1 MSNKIVGEITNV
13 VGFETD
19 KRSYEQV
26 KKDMQ
31 NLSTHWNR
39 CADKMKTPALEKMKQ
54 VSRELKRQ
62 RDLVKEIQRIQA
74 ATKNPVTTPSRTPRT
89 SPTRQPRQP
98 RRPLGLPVG
107 GKALKI
113 KSIIGRAGEESRPA
127 LTMEQAAKGLAIAR
141 QRLALSE
148 IQKRNAKREGDY
160 QRMMITSASQ
170 LSRIQKA
177 DVALRYE
184 AIRAMQKQLALEKAG
199 KTTRNQ
205 TRMLQARYVR
215 DLRRNARMRSNSKK
229 AGRINTS
236 PKMMGPGV
244 GAAGMSGAAVG
255 VAAVAA
261 VGAAIVAA
269 VSAGIQKGFDTISAS
284 TQRQGDRDL
293 LQKGYGISDVEFR
306 AVQKAVREGSGFN
319 LSAEKYND
327 MNKDLREKAGE
338 SLQGTWKK
346 DKKTGEWKL
355 SGGGELGSDLLTAVA
370 NREGIK
376 KAKAMQRA
384 LQDMTTVEFVQM
396 LKNMEKSGK
405 YTANEVRFFAE
416 AINDVSLLL
425 PGAENLI
432 DRVNLS
438 MEQIIS
444 SGMYL
449 TEQEQES
456 IRQLQGMGAAFDQA
470 SNTLGDKFTAS
481 VGATLEQYGIDQ
493 KAVNESMA
501 KLRPLVEDLGTVM
514 GWSIH
519 RLKEFVDNLAEAYN
533 KIREWFLGGREET
546 MQERMKAESIEGS
559 RDQNWYFK
567 RMQEGASLSD
577 IDKEAEYL
585 RGGGSYWLAN
595 QMAQLHD
602 TFAAGSLG
610 YINDWNKGPLTSS
623 NDFGGYAGNMG
634 QSIGVD
640 VSGKQAIEVSLNF
653 NNEMFENKVEQ
664 IAWDVTNENNRRD
677 LNMMGI
683 GN

>member
-13 VGFETD
+13 VGFQTD

-26 KKDMQ
+26 KADMQ
-31 NLSTHWNR
+31 KLTTTWNR
-39 CADKMKTPALEKMKQ
+39 CADKMRSPSLEKMKQ

-89 SPTRQPRQP
+89 APTRQPKQP

-107 GKALKI
+107 GKALKV

-205 TRMLQARYVR
+205 TRMLQAKYVR
-215 DLRRNARMRSNSKK
+215 DLRRNARMRSNSRK

-236 PKMMGPGV
+236 PEAMGPKV
-244 GAAGMSGAAVG
+244 LGMPA
-255 VAAVAA
+255 
-261 VGAAIVAA
+261 GAAINGAA
-269 VSAGIQKGFDTISAS
+269 IAAIGVSAISSGLQKGFETIRDS

-293 LQKGYGISDVEFR
+293 LQKGYGISDIEFR
-306 AVQKAVREGSGFN
+306 AVQQAVREGSGYN

-338 SLQGTWKK
+338 SLQGEWKK
-346 DKKTGEWKL
+346 DKKTGEWRL
-355 SGGGELGSDLLTAVA
+355 SGGGELGSNLLTAVA
-370 NREGIK
+370 NKEGIK

-425 PGAENLI
+425 PGSEDIIMRTNQA
-432 DRVNLS
+432 
-438 MEQIIS
+438 MEQIIA
-444 SGMYL
+444 SGTYL
-449 TEQEQES
+449 TEEEQKS
-456 IRQLQGMGAAFDQA
+456 IRQLQGLEAAFEQS
-470 SNTLGDKFTAS
+470 SNYLKDKFTS
-481 VGATLEQYGIDQ
+481 TVGETLEQYGVNQ
-493 KAVNESMA
+493 KAVSDAMKELQPFITDVAKGFSTLVNNVLWCIEMFGKGYKALKDMIPKWMLPEEEPKHAPGDLQFVGEENIPGPIGWMIKHTKRLRELNEQ
-501 KLRPLVEDLGTVM
+501 
-514 GWSIH
+514 
-519 RLKEFVDNLAEAYN
+519 AYN
-533 KIREWFLGGREET
+533 
-546 MQERMKAESIEGS
+546 
-559 RDQNWYFK
+559 QNLLPQPQLTAPQPNIPLA
-567 RMQEGASLSD
+567 RPMPQSPVPVTAS
-577 IDKEAEYL
+577 
-585 RGGGSYWLAN
+585 GGGN
-595 QMAQLHD
+595 QTLHVKTD
-602 TFAAGSLG
+602 GEMDAKVHVT
-610 YINDWNKGPLTSS
+610 
-623 NDFGGYAGNMG
+623 
-634 QSIGVD
+634 VD
-640 VSGKQAIEVSLNF
+640 VQ
-653 NNEMFENKVEQ
+653 NNKTFIDQIVEAKIKDQEQRDVNMF
-664 IAWDVTNENNRRD
+664 ASY
-677 LNMMGI
+677 G
-683 GN
+683 GHG

>member
-13 VGFETD
+13 IGFQTD

-31 NLSTHWNR
+31 DLSTHWNR

-54 VSRELKRQ
+54 VNRELKRQ
-62 RDLVKEIQRIQA
+62 RDLVREIQRIQA

-89 SPTRQPRQP
+89 APTRQPRQP
-98 RRPLGLPVG
+98 RQPRRPMGLPVG
-107 GKALKI
+107 GRALKI

-127 LTMEQAAKGLAIAR
+127 LTMEQAARGLAIAR

-205 TRMLQARYVR
+205 TRIMQAEYVR

-236 PKMMGPGV
+236 PKAMGTGI
-244 GAAGMSGAAVG
+244 GAAGMSGAAVAT
-255 VAAVAA
+255 AAVAA

-269 VSAGIQKGFDTISAS
+269 VSSGIQKGFATIEAS
-284 TQRQGDRDL
+284 TQRQGERDL

-338 SLQGTWKK
+338 SLVGEWKK
-346 DKKTGEWKL
+346 DKKTDEWRL
-355 SGGGELGSDLLTAVA
+355 SGGGELGSDLLTTVA
-370 NREGIK
+370 NREGIR
-376 KAKAMQRA
+376 KAKAVQRA

-438 MEQIIS
+438 MEEIIS

-449 TEQEQES
+449 TQQEQES

-481 VGATLEQYGIDQ
+481 VGATLKQYGIDQ
-493 KAVNESMA
+493 AAVNEAMA
-501 KLRPLVEDLGTVM
+501 KLKPLVEDLGSAM
-514 GWSIH
+514 GRSIAK
-519 RLKEFVDNLAEAYN
+519 LLEFVDSLAEAYN
-533 KIREWFLGGREET
+533 KIREWFLSGREET
-546 MQERMKAESIEGS
+546 MKERMKTEGIEGS
-559 RDQNWYFK
+559 RDQNWFAK

-577 IDKEAEYL
+577 IDKEADIL
-585 RGGGSYWLAN
+585 RGGGSFWLAE
-595 QMAQLHD
+595 QMAKIHD
-602 TFAAGSLG
+602 FDRSLS
-610 YINDWNKGPLTSS
+610 IPSWKNAPLTSTS
-623 NDFGGYAGNMG
+623 GFRGYSDTMG
-634 QSIGVD
+634 QSIDVD
-640 VSGKQAIEVSLNF
+640 VSGKQLIEVSLDF
-653 NNEMFENKVEQ
+653 NTDMFKNQVKQ
-664 IAWDVTNENNRRD
+664 IAWDVTNENNARD
-677 LNMMGI
+677 ANLFAR
-683 GN
+683 

>member
-31 NLSTHWNR
+31 ALTTTWNR
-39 CADKMKTPALEKMKQ
+39 CAERMTSPALEKMKH

-89 SPTRQPRQP
+89 SPTRQPKQP
-98 RRPLGLPVG
+98 RRPMGLPVG
-107 GKALKI
+107 GRALKI
-113 KSIIGRAGEESRPA
+113 KSIIGRAGEESKPA

-269 VSAGIQKGFDTISAS
+269 VSAGIRKGFDTIEAS

-293 LQKGYGISDVEFR
+293 LQKGYGISDIEFR
-306 AVQKAVREGSGFN
+306 AVQKAVREGSGYN
-319 LSAEKYND
+319 LSAKKFND

-338 SLQGTWKK
+338 SLQGEWKK
-346 DKKTGEWKL
+346 DKKTGEWRL

-376 KAKAMQRA
+376 RAKAMQKA
-384 LQDMTTVEFVQM
+384 MQNFTITEFVQM

-449 TEQEQES
+449 TEEQQEA

-481 VGATLEQYGIDQ
+481 VGKTLEELGIDQ
-493 KAVNESMA
+493 AAVNESMA

-514 GWSIH
+514 GWTIGEI
-519 RLKEFVDNLAEAYN
+519 KYFVDTLANAYN
-533 KIREWFLGGREET
+533 AIREWFGGGREET
-546 MQERMKAESIEGS
+546 MHTRMKAEALDGS
-559 RDQNWYFK
+559 WDQRWYHK
-567 RMQEGASLSD
+567 RMQEGASLSQMNS
-577 IDKEAEYL
+577 EAEIL
-585 RGGGSYWLAN
+585 RGQGSDSLKLFLAGN
-595 QMAQLHD
+595 MAQLHD
-602 TFAAGSLG
+602 SFSANSLG
-610 YINDWNKGPLTSS
+610 YINNWNKTPLVPDYGVTS
-623 NDFGGYAGNMG
+623 MG

-640 VSGKQAIEVSLNF
+640 VSGKQTIEMELKF
-653 NNEMFENKVEQ
+653 NTALFENQMKT
-664 IAWDVTNENNRRD
+664 IAWDAVGEQNQRD
-677 LNMMGI
+677 INAFAR
-683 GN
+683 

>member
-54 VSRELKRQ
+54 VNRELKRQ

-89 SPTRQPRQP
+89 SPTRQPKQP

-107 GKALKI
+107 GRALKI

-269 VSAGIQKGFDTISAS
+269 VSAGIQKGFDTIEAS
-284 TQRQGDRDL
+284 TQRQGNRDL

-346 DKKTGEWKL
+346 DKKTGEWRL

-370 NREGIK
+370 NKEGIK

-470 SNTLGDKFTAS
+470 SDTLGDKFTAS

-493 KAVNESMA
+493 AAVNESMA

-653 NNEMFENKVEQ
+653 NTEMFENKVEQ